1 LAIPALMVHPD
12 DNVATA
18 LRLLTAGDIIHIA
31 IGGQERSIK
40 LLRSIPFGHK
50 FALRDIP
57 AGGNVIKY
65 GEKIGLAAVAISRG
79 EHVHIHNVEGS
90 RGRGDLK

>member
-1 LAIPALMVHPD
+1 MPIPALIIHPD

-18 LRLLTAGDIIHIA
+18 LRPLAAGEIIGVSA
-31 IGGQERSIK
+31 GGQERSVK
-40 LLRSIPFGHK
+40 LLQPIPFGHK

-57 AGGNVIKY
+57 AGENVIKY
-65 GEKIGLAAVAISRG
+65 GEKIGLAAAAISRG
-79 EHVHIHNVEGS
+79 GHVHIHNVEGS